1 MRKSIAERLDDI
13 REDPKKLK
21 RVFTA
26 IWVVAYAMLML
37 GAFIIL
43 AVIFTERF

>member
-1 MRKSIAERLDDI
+1 MRKSIEERLEDI
-13 REDPKKLK
+13 REDPQKLK

-26 IWVVAYAMLML
+26 AWVVAYSMLIL